1 MSGLVHHRTQPRQT
15 IFMATYIA
23 HRLIQ
28 GIVVLLVAS
37 MLCFIIF
44 RYTGDPV
51 VTMAGRYA
59 TVEQREEVRRSLGLD
74 KPIHIQYV
82 RFLIN
87 AAHGDFG
94 KSYVTRVPALGLI
107 LERFPATFELATTA
121 VIMAFVIGVSLG
133 VVVALK
139 PYAIRNRLI
148 MAGSLG
154 GISIPTFLTGILLIM
169 VFAVYLGILPPFG
182 RGETVK
188 LGFWR
193 SGLTLDGIKHLIL
206 PAFTLAMYQLAVL
219 LRLTRA
225 GMREVLTE
233 EYIKTAWAK
242 GLPPRKVIFK
252 HGLRNALI
260 PVVTITGLQF
270 GELIAFS
277 IVTETIF
284 QWPGMG
290 NLLLT
295 SIYEND
301 QPVVV
306 TYIMLAALIIIAL
319 NIIVDILYAVINPK
333 IRYE

>member
-1 MSGLVHHRTQPRQT
+1 MYV
-15 IFMATYIA
+15 
-23 HRLIQ
+23 
-28 GIVVLLVAS
+28 
-37 MLCFIIF
+37 
-44 RYTGDPV
+44 
-51 VTMAGRYA
+51 
-59 TVEQREEVRRSLGLD
+59 
-74 KPIHIQYV
+74 QYF
-82 RFLIN
+82 RFLAS
-87 AAHGDFG
+87 AAQGNFG
-94 KSYVTRVPALGLI
+94 ISYVTRVPALGLI
-107 LERFPATFELATTA
+107 LERFPATFELASTA
-121 VIMAFVIGVSLG
+121 VVLSFVFGVALG
-133 VVVALK
+133 VLVALK
-139 PYAIRNRLI
+139 PYAFRNRLI

-154 GISIPTFLTGILLIM
+154 GISIPTFLMGVLLIM
-169 VFAVYLGILPPFG
+169 GFAVYLGILPPFG

-193 SGLTLDGIKHLIL
+193 TGFLTFDGIKHLIL
-206 PAFTLAMYQLAVL
+206 PALTLAMYQLAVL

-225 GMREVLTE
+225 GMREVMTE

-242 GLPPRKVIFK
+242 GLAPRKVIFK
-252 HGLRNALI
+252 HALRNALI

-295 SIYEND
+295 SIREND
-301 QPVVV
+301 QPVIV
-306 TYIMLAALIIIAL
+306 TYIMLAALVIITM

>member
-1 MSGLVHHRTQPRQT
+1 VSGLVHHRTQPRQT

-121 VIMAFVIGVSLG
+121 IIMAFLIGVSLG

-169 VFAVYLGILPPFG
+169 AFAVYLGILPPFG
-182 RGETVK
+182 RGETVQ

-306 TYIMLAALIIIAL
+306 TYIMLAALIIITM